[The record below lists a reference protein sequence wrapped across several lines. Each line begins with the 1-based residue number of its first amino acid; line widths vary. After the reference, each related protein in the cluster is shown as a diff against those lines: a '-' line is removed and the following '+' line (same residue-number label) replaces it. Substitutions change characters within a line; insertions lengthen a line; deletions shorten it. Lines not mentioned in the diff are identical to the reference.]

1 MVSKKSWLRAAAC
14 GLMERYSF
22 FFPGKQPQPEA
33 RLALP
38 PGIRPLTL
46 LVIIPYRS
54 GVKVGLEVVA
64 PMATG
69 TPPVTEP
76 VGPET

>member
-1 MVSKKSWLRAAAC
+1 
-14 GLMERYSF
+14 MERYSF

-54 GVKVGLEVVA
+54 GVKVGLEVEP
-64 PMATG
+64 PMRRELRQLRS
-69 TPPVTEP
+69 PLDLR
-76 VGPET
+76 PETWSSRSNDVR